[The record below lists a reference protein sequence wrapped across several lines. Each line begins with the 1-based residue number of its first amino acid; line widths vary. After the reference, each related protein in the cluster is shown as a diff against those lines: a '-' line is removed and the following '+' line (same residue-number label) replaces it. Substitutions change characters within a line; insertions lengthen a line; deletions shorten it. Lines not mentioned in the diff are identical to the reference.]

1 MVMSEQ
7 PEGPPGETPP
17 AAGAGPGNGT
27 GTTEAGASPSQ
38 PSSAHESA
46 AQESSEREPASGEA
60 DSQALPLGAFATH
73 DLLTWFLGLLAAK
86 AWEGMGLVPNPGTNK
101 IHKNL
106 EDARSAIDAY
116 GAIFEII
123 RVRMDEQPR
132 REMETLLTTLRV
144 NFVEKSATP

>member
-46 AQESSEREPASGEA
+46 AQESSEEPASGEA